1 MTSLTFG
8 NGYPGSDKSV
18 VLPDLNWI
26 RSLRELRTLAL
37 PGIRLLDPDLSPL
50 LELPKLEHLRLSLRR
65 QFRRQVFDLAQTS
78 KVFTA
83 IANEYEALDAWQASM
98 RK

>member
-50 LELPKLEHLRLSLRR
+50 LELPKLERLRLPLRR
-65 QFRRQVFDLAQTS
+65 QFRKQVFDLAQKS
-78 KVFTA
+78 SVFA
-83 IANEYEALDAWQASM
+83 DVAEEYEALDAWKASM